1 MVERMT
7 KKVLI
12 SFDDIINLRAQTFA
26 ENFPDFIERREPTNA
41 PYGVVLFEAAL
52 REWFDA
58 QPDTSNLEK
67 IILAYEQA
75 TDISPEELNIRDEE

>member
-1 MVERMT
+1 MT

-12 SFDDIINLRAQTFA
+12 SLSQLQKLCSPDSSRPPNEDYLEAIMQTRM
-26 ENFPDFIERREPTNA
+26 RR
-41 PYGVVLFEAAL
+41 
-52 REWFDA
+52 WFDA
-58 QPDTSNLEK
+58 QQNASNLEK

>member
-1 MVERMT
+1 MT

-12 SFDDIINLRAQTFA
+12 NFDDLRSLMASLFVEYSLIESHLYDWFNAQQ
-26 ENFPDFIERREPTNA
+26 
-41 PYGVVLFEAAL
+41 
-52 REWFDA
+52 DA
-58 QPDTSNLEK
+58 SNLEK